1 VHYRGLT
8 NEWTCVTLRTRCVGV
23 YYSTLDIEVN
33 NYLRTIMLTPFELYD
48 LLDKADV
55 EYEVIEMFEGV
66 RYLRVLVTE
75 LETEEGLR

>member
-1 VHYRGLT
+1 
-8 NEWTCVTLRTRCVGV
+8 
-23 YYSTLDIEVN
+23 
-33 NYLRTIMLTPFELYD
+33 MLTPFELYD

-55 EYEVIEMFEGV
+55 EYEVVEMFDGV